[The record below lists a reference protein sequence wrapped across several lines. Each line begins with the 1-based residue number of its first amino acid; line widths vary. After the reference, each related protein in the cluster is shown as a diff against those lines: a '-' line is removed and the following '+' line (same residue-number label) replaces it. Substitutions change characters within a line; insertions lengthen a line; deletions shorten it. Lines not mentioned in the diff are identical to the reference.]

1 MSSFETIFN
10 DPEKAMAI
18 IFHMT
23 NSHEIAA
30 QTITDIHK
38 SIIKATDTV
47 NQTHKFLDKLVWME
61 IPQNMLTNI
70 EMARDARE
78 SFANTL
84 SNSEAERVDYDNY
97 MMEMYSLT
105 LELCTIGQQVS
116 AVIGN
121 TDEFQIDHLI
131 PNRESFFKEVYD
143 LFTQL
148 SFQSKDEVQEYA
160 NL

>member
-1 MSSFETIFN
+1 MSNIESIFN

-30 QTITDIHK
+30 QTITDLHK

-47 NQTHKFLDKLVWME
+47 KQTHKFLDKLVFME
-61 IPQNMLTNI
+61 IPQNMLANI

-78 SFANTL
+78 SFANLL
-84 SNSEAERVDYDNY
+84 SNLEAERVDYDNY

-121 TDEFQIDHLI
+121 TDEFEIDHLI
-131 PNRESFFKEVYD
+131 PNRKSFFKEVYD
-143 LFTQL
+143 LFTEL

-160 NL
+160 SL